1 MLDAKDLIES
11 IKMVAKNSTDA
22 SKPTAIVFGKVEG
35 INPLKISVEN
45 KLKLSTNQL
54 ILPDRLS
61 DKKFKVTIDDGLG
74 TIGTVD
80 VNNALKVGEEVILL
94 RVQGGQKY
102 LIMDKVQK

>member
-1 MLDAKDLIES
+1 MLDAKDLIKS
-11 IKMVAKNSTDA
+11 IKMVARNSTDA
-22 SKPTAIVFGKVEG
+22 SKPTTIVFGKVES

-45 KLKLSTNQL
+45 KLKLSINQL

-74 TIGTVD
+74 TVGTVNI
-80 VNNALKVGEEVILL
+80 NNSLKVKDEVILL

-102 LIMDKVQK
+102 LIMDKVSK